1 MPETQ
6 DVWRR
11 RWGSATAVLHRARA
25 FSWVDLLVVV
35 GLAGI
40 LFAVI
45 DLAGEWLALQRDN
58 CSCQQLMIV
67 LA

>member
-11 RWGSATAVLHRARA
+11 MWGSATAVLHRARS
-25 FSWVDLLVVV
+25 FSWVDLLIVV

-45 DLAGEWLALQRDN
+45 DLAGEWTAPHRAN
-58 CSCQQLMIV
+58 CSFQQLIIV